1 MRDHMNRRHFLA
13 SVSAAT
19 ILPIPTFAAESP
31 LRLKAEAVTQQ
42 ILPVG
47 DSATSMLGF
56 NGSMPGPELR
66 VHRGERVTIDVENG
80 LDEGTAV
87 HWHGIRLENQM
98 DGVPMLTQ
106 ELISPSDTKTY
117 SFIPPDEG
125 TYWYHSHYI
134 SDEQVARGMMGAL
147 IVKDETPP
155 DVDHDITVLMS
166 DWRMAEDG
174 TLSDEFADRHSL
186 AHGGYLGNFAR
197 AFLSQ
202 DQVKTG
208 DRVRFRLI
216 NAATN
221 RIFPI
226 KISGI
231 SGSVVALDGMALSE
245 PRLIAELTLAPA
257 QRADL
262 IVDITGP
269 VGFDML
275 TRQEPYRLADL
286 AVIGTNSDRQA
297 GLIMALSPPNLPTPD
312 EPSQHLTL
320 TMMGGAMGG
329 RHGGDNIWALNNVSD
344 LQADPFGSFKNGETV
359 RITFAN
365 DTSFPHG
372 IHLHGHHFY
381 EVDENGALG
390 DLRDTILVN
399 AGASRDIICVF
410 DNSGRWLLHCH
421 MLSHAAGGMRT
432 WVNVT

>member
-1 MRDHMNRRHFLA
+1 MNRRHFLA
-13 SVSAAT
+13 SASATA
-19 ILPIPTFAAESP
+19 ILPLPTFAAQDK
-31 LRLKAEAVTQQ
+31 LRLKAEMVMQQ
-42 ILPVG
+42 ILPDG
-47 DSATSMLGF
+47 DGATSMLGF

-66 VHRGERVTIDVENG
+66 VRRGERISIEVENG
-80 LDEGTAV
+80 LEEGTAV

-106 ELISPSDTKTY
+106 ELINPAQTKTY

-134 SDEQVARGMMGAL
+134 SHEQVARGMMGPL
-147 IVKDETPP
+147 IVEDDTPP

-166 DWRMAEDG
+166 DWQIREDG
-174 TLSDEFADRHSL
+174 SLSDEFSDMHTV
-186 AHGGYLGNFAR
+186 AHGGYMGNFAR

-202 DQVKTG
+202 EQVKTG
-208 DRVRFRLI
+208 DRIRFRLI

-221 RIFPI
+221 RIFPVAV
-226 KISGI
+226 SGV

-245 PRLIAELTLAPA
+245 PRPIGELVLAPA
-257 QRADL
+257 QRADM

-275 TRQEPYRLADL
+275 TRQGPYRLADL
-286 AVIGTNSDRQA
+286 VVSGTNTVRLA
-297 GLIMALSPPNLPTPD
+297 GRPITALLPPALPKPE
-312 EPSQHLTL
+312 EPTQHLTL

-329 RHGGDNIWALNNVSD
+329 RHAGDNIWAFNNISD
-344 LQADPFGSFKNGETV
+344 LQAEPFGSFLNGETV
-359 RITFAN
+359 RITFEN

-390 DLRDTILVN
+390 DLRDTTLVD
-399 AGASRDIICVF
+399 AGESRDILCVF

-421 MLSHAAGGMRT
+421 MLSHAVGGMRT
-432 WVNVT
+432 WVNVA

>member
-1 MRDHMNRRHFLA
+1 MNRRHFLA
-13 SVSAAT
+13 TGSATA
-19 ILPIPTFAAESP
+19 ILPMPTFAAQDT

-42 ILPVG
+42 ILPDG
-47 DSATSMLGF
+47 DAATSMLGF

-66 VHRGERVTIDVENG
+66 VRRGERVSIEVENG
-80 LDEGTAV
+80 LEEGTAV

-106 ELISPSDTKTY
+106 ELIDPSHTKTY

-125 TYWYHSHYI
+125 TFWYHSHYI
-134 SDEQVARGMMGAL
+134 SYEQVARGMMGPL
-147 IVKDETPP
+147 IVEDETPP
-155 DVDHDITVLMS
+155 DVDHDITVLMA
-166 DWRMAEDG
+166 DWRIQEDG
-174 TLSDEFADRHSL
+174 SLSDEFADMHSV
-186 AHGGYLGNFAR
+186 AHGGYMGNFAR

-202 DQVKTG
+202 DQVNTG
-208 DRVRFRLI
+208 DRVRFRMI
-216 NAATN
+216 NGATN

-226 KISGI
+226 AVSGI

-245 PRLIAELTLAPA
+245 PRPISELVLAPA
-257 QRADL
+257 QRVDL

-275 TRQEPYRLADL
+275 TRQGPYRLADL
-286 AVIGTNSDRQA
+286 AVSGTNADRQA
-297 GLIMALSPPNLPTPD
+297 GPVRALSLPNLPTPA

-329 RHGGDNIWALNNVSD
+329 RHDGDNIWAFNNISD
-344 LQADPFGSFKNGETV
+344 LQADPFGSFQKGETV

-381 EVDENGALG
+381 EVEENGALG
-390 DLRDTILVN
+390 DLRDTTLVN
-399 AGASRDIICVF
+399 AGESRDVICVF
-410 DNSGRWLLHCH
+410 DNPGRWLLHCH
-421 MLSHAAGGMRT
+421 MLSHAVGGMRT
-432 WVNVT
+432 WVNVA

>member
-1 MRDHMNRRHFLA
+1 MNRRHFLA
-13 SVSAAT
+13 SVSAAA
-19 ILPIPTFAAESP
+19 ILPIPAFAAQNT

-42 ILPVG
+42 VLPEG
-47 DSATSMLGF
+47 DGATAMLGF
-56 NGSMPGPELR
+56 NGSMPGPALR
-66 VHRGERVTIDVENG
+66 LRRGERINIDVENG

-106 ELISPSDTKTY
+106 ELINPADTKTY

-134 SDEQVARGMMGAL
+134 SYEQVAQGMMGPL
-147 IVKDETPP
+147 IVEDDTPP

-166 DWRMAEDG
+166 DWQMLEDG
-174 TLSDEFADRHSL
+174 TLSDQFTDMHSV
-186 AHGGYLGNFAR
+186 AHGGYVGNFAR

-202 DQVKTG
+202 NQVKTG

-226 KISGI
+226 MVNGVSGA
-231 SGSVVALDGMALSE
+231 VVALDGMGLSK
-245 PRLIAELTLAPA
+245 PRPIDDLVLAPA

-262 IVDITGP
+262 IVDIISP
-269 VGFDML
+269 VGFDMM
-275 TRQEPYRLADL
+275 TRQGPYRLADL
-286 AVIGTNSDRQA
+286 EVSGTNADRQP
-297 GLIMALSPPNLPTPD
+297 GPITALSPPDLPTPT

-320 TMMGGAMGG
+320 KMMGGAMGG
-329 RHGGDNIWALNNVSD
+329 RHDGDKVWAFNNVSD
-344 LQADPFGSFKNGETV
+344 LQAEPFGSFQNGETV
-359 RITFAN
+359 RITLAN

-381 EVDENGALG
+381 EVDASGALG
-390 DLRDTILVN
+390 DLRDTTLVN
-399 AGASRDIICVF
+399 AGESRDIICVL
-410 DNSGRWLLHCH
+410 DNPGRWLLHCY
-421 MLSHAAGGMRT
+421 MLSHAVGGMRT
-432 WVNVT
+432 WVNVA

>member
-1 MRDHMNRRHFLA
+1 MNRRHFLA
-13 SVSAAT
+13 SASATA
-19 ILPIPTFAAESP
+19 ILPLPTFAAQDK
-31 LRLKAEAVTQQ
+31 LRLKAEMVMQQ
-42 ILPVG
+42 ILPDG
-47 DSATSMLGF
+47 DGATAMLGF

-66 VHRGERVTIDVENG
+66 VRRGERVSIEVENG
-80 LDEGTAV
+80 LEEGTAV

-106 ELISPSDTKTY
+106 ELINPAQTKTY

-134 SDEQVARGMMGAL
+134 SHEQVARGMMGPL
-147 IVKDETPP
+147 IVEDDTPP

-166 DWRMAEDG
+166 DWQIREDG
-174 TLSDEFADRHSL
+174 SLSDEFSDMHTV
-186 AHGGYLGNFAR
+186 AHGGYMGNFAR

-202 DQVKTG
+202 EQVKRG
-208 DRVRFRLI
+208 DRIRFRLI

-221 RIFPI
+221 RIFPVAV
-226 KISGI
+226 SGV

-245 PRLIAELTLAPA
+245 PRPIGELVLAPA
-257 QRADL
+257 QRADM

-275 TRQEPYRLADL
+275 TRQGPYRLADL
-286 AVIGTNSDRQA
+286 VVSGTNTVRLA
-297 GLIMALSPPNLPTPD
+297 GRPITALSPPALPKPE
-312 EPSQHLTL
+312 EPTQHLTL
-320 TMMGGAMGG
+320 IMMGGAMGG
-329 RHGGDNIWALNNVSD
+329 RHGGDNIWAFNNISD
-344 LQADPFGSFKNGETV
+344 LQAEPFGSFLNGETV
-359 RITFAN
+359 RITFES

-390 DLRDTILVN
+390 DLRDTTLVD
-399 AGASRDIICVF
+399 AGESRDILCVF

-421 MLSHAAGGMRT
+421 MLSHAVGGMRT
-432 WVNVT
+432 WVNVA